1 MSNQGGGEMTE
12 EADKK
17 TSGKNT
23 ATSTSKAKIK
33 IIIGV
38 LLISLGVLAVI
49 VWWSDLWRVV
59 RGLGG
64 LFLLIGGLI
73 VIAIAKE

>member
-1 MSNQGGGEMTE
+1 MTE
-12 EADKK
+12 KADKK
-17 TSGKNT
+17 TNEKSIT
-23 ATSTSKAKIK
+23 TSTSKAKIK
-33 IIIGV
+33 VIIGV
-38 LLISLGVLAVI
+38 SLIALGVLAVI
-49 VWWSDLWRVV
+49 VWWSDLWLVV

>member
-1 MSNQGGGEMTE
+1 MTE
-12 EADKK
+12 EAGKK
-17 TSGKNT
+17 TSEENIT
-23 ATSTSKAKIK
+23 TSTSKAKIK
-33 IIIGV
+33 VVVGV
-38 LLISLGVLAVI
+38 SLIALGVLAVI

-59 RGLGG
+59 RGLVG